1 MMTSSCLNLMLVLAG
16 LAPAVVAQS
25 GPERMAQGIAASA
38 ALDPRAAVVVFEA
51 ILSRDSLNAEAN
63 WRAALALVDICKQIP
78 AEVKD
83 PVRDSLYAVAERYAR
98 RAVRLAPDL
107 ANGRFALAM
116 ALGESA
122 LTKSIR
128 EQVNHA
134 LEIRTEG
141 LRALELDPAHD
152 GAMHVLGRW
161 HAEIKRH
168 AGIELFFAK
177 RFLGGKVFD
186 EASWPEAVRLLE
198 AAVAWRPS
206 FIFHRF
212 DLALVYVD
220 LKRYSDARAQL
231 AVIPTLPTQDVLDPL
246 YRIQA
251 AQLRARIAN
260 KRDGD

>member
-1 MMTSSCLNLMLVLAG
+1 MMTSSRFHLLAALAALTTPLAAQHSTDLMA
-16 LAPAVVAQS
+16 
-25 GPERMAQGIAASA
+25 RGIAASA
-38 ALDPRAAVVVFEA
+38 ALDPRAAATDFEA
-51 ILSRDSLNAEAN
+51 ILTRDSLDAEAN

-134 LEIRTEG
+134 IEIRTEG

-220 LKRYSDARAQL
+220 LKRYSDARGQL

-246 YRIQA
+246 YRIQS